1 MSLQQLLR
9 ILLARKWLMLATV
22 MVAALAAA
30 AVSLTLPPRYTA
42 TASIVIDFKA
52 VDPVSGNM
60 LPVVLLPGYLATQLD
75 ILSSQNVA
83 LKVVDRLKLAESAA
97 SREAFQK
104 STAGHGSIRHWLAD
118 GLLKDLA
125 LDSSRESNMVR
136 ISFRSGNP
144 GFAAE
149 VVNAFVQAYIT
160 TNLELR
166 IEPARQ
172 ATAFFDEQ
180 LRVLMGNLD
189 RAQKKLSA
197 FRQRK
202 GITATDERY
211 DVENARLAELS
222 SQVVAAQAQ
231 TFDTQSRRKQVD
243 ETAATGGSADAL
255 PDVLNNPVIQSLK
268 NQLARAEAKLGDLSG
283 RLGVNHPQYQSA
295 LAEVEELKRTL
306 GHEMS
311 VVARS
316 VSTNSSLAAQR
327 ESALQRALA
336 AQRARVLGIKK
347 ERDEAALLLGDVENA
362 QKAYDVAMTRF
373 AQTRLESQ
381 NNQTNIAVINPAV
394 APTRP
399 SSPNIPLNIALGLV
413 AGSVLAIGVALIAEV
428 RNRIVRC
435 EEDLVE
441 ALAVPVIG
449 HLSVKAGRRASRS
462 APPEPRLA
470 GAKPAATG

>member
-22 MVAALAAA
+22 MAALLAAA
-30 AVSLTLPPRYTA
+30 GVSLTLPPRYTA

-52 VDPVSGNM
+52 VDPVSGN
-60 LPVVLLPGYLATQLD
+60 LWPVALLPGYLATQLD
-75 ILSSQNVA
+75 ILSSQKVA

-97 SREAFQK
+97 AQEAFRK
-104 STAGHGSIRHWLAD
+104 SIPGDGSIRHWLAD

-136 ISFRSGNP
+136 ISFRSRNP
-144 GFAAE
+144 GSAAE
-149 VVNAFVQAYIT
+149 VANAFVQAYIT

-180 LRVLMGNLD
+180 LMLLKGNLD
-189 RAQKKLSA
+189 LAQKKLSDY
-197 FRQRK
+197 RLRK

-211 DVENARLAELS
+211 DVETARLAELS

-231 TFDTQSRRKQVD
+231 TFDTQSRRRQVD
-243 ETAATGGSADAL
+243 ETAAAGGSADAL

-268 NQLARAEAKLGDLSG
+268 NQLARAEARLGDLSG
-283 RLGVNHPQYQSA
+283 RVGTNHPQYQSA
-295 LAEVEELKRTL
+295 LAEVEEFKRTL
-306 GHEMS
+306 EQEMS

-327 ESALQRALA
+327 ERALKRALA

-347 ERDEAALLLGDVENA
+347 ERDEAALLLGEVENA
-362 QKAYDVAMTRF
+362 QRAYGAAMARF
-373 AQTRLESQ
+373 TQTRLESQ

-399 SSPNIPLNIALGLV
+399 SSPNIPLNIALGFV
-413 AGSVLAIGVALIAEV
+413 VGTVLAIGLALIAEV

-435 EEDLVE
+435 EEDIVE
-441 ALAVPVIG
+441 ALDVPIIG
-449 HLSVKAGRRASRS
+449 RLSVKAGRRASRS
-462 APPEPRLA
+462 LPPKPALA
-470 GAKPAATG
+470 GTKT